1 MPATPIA
8 NLEMTIGLPLK
19 AVAHQLT
26 KIQANL
32 RLLDARAGDFAAELD
47 SGRLPSS
54 IAGQFDHIRDLLQS
68 IRGMVSNI
76 EADIRGD
83 DGEIAVVSK
92 PRPDLED

>member
-26 KIQANL
+26 KIETNL
-32 RLLDARAGDFAAELD
+32 RFLDARAGDFASELD
-47 SGRLPSS
+47 NGRLPRS
-54 IAGQFDHIRDLLQS
+54 IAGQFDHIHALLQS
-68 IRGMVSNI
+68 IRCMVSNI

-83 DGEIAVVSK
+83 DGEIAAVSK